1 MVALRC
7 VDRYWTTHIDSM
19 AKLKEGIHLRSYA
32 QSDPLKAY
40 VDEGWDMYNEMI
52 QNIAEQCVDTLLH
65 AQIRMK
71 TPEEM
76 EADRKKMEEAKRLA
90 EENANKAE

>member
-1 MVALRC
+1 MIALRS

-40 VDEGWDMYNEMI
+40 VDEGWDMFNEMI
-52 QNIAEQCVDTLLH
+52 ENIAEQCVNTLINV
-65 AQIRMK
+65 QIRMK

-76 EADRKKMEEAKRLA
+76 EEERRKIEEAKNQQEA
-90 EENANKAE
+90 DKAE

>member
-1 MVALRC
+1 
-7 VDRYWTTHIDSM
+7 M

-40 VDEGWDMYNEMI
+40 VDEGWDMFNEMI
-52 QNIAEQCVDTLLH
+52 ENIAEQCVNTLINV
-65 AQIRMK
+65 QIRMK

-76 EADRKKMEEAKRLA
+76 EEERRKIEEAKKQQEA
-90 EENANKAE
+90 DKAE